1 MKIIFLKHYIFNFIY
16 LNSIYNYLDD
26 IWNYF
31 IFFYLISFLIKAQKS
46 IKLILLF

>member
-1 MKIIFLKHYIFNFIY
+1 MIIFFNFIY

-31 IFFYLISFLIKAQKS
+31 IFFYLISFDKNTKKS
-46 IKLILLF
+46 YI